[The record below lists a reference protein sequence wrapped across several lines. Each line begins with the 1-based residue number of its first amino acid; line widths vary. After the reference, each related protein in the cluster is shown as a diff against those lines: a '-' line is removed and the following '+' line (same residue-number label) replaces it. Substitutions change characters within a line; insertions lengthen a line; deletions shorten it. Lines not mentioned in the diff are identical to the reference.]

1 MKTNERVQMGKMDE
15 QWKGGLAKT
24 ITFSVTESCNLACKY
39 CYMTGK
45 NTNNKMRFE
54 TAKAV
59 VDYVLTNREL
69 FNEEAVIWEF
79 IGGEPLLEI
88 DLIDKISDY
97 IKIQMYKLDHPWF
110 GSYMFNMSTNG
121 LLYDTPKVQ
130 NYIKKNKGHVSIGIS
145 VDGNKIKHDLQR
157 VKLDGS
163 GSYDDVMKNVPLWLK
178 QFPNGSTKATFA
190 HDDLIHIKDSII
202 SLWENG
208 MNIVSANVVFEDV
221 WHEGDDIIYENQ
233 LKELGDYIL
242 ENQLWEDYSVRFFEP
257 HLGFPLSEEDKK
269 RNYCGAGKMLAVD
282 YKGNYFPC
290 VRFLD
295 FTLNNK
301 QGMRIGHVNKGINT
315 DKIRPFLALSLEAQS
330 KEECLNCEV
339 ATGCSWCTGFNYD
352 AADTDTIYQ
361 RATFI
366 CKMHKANVRANK
378 YFWDKFQ
385 KVTGIESL
393 RESHKKEISQQDDM
407 YTSKFIQFIM
417 SDNITPHC
425 SYRNTRDTQN
435 NMSEEVFKKGLKF
448 SEENGFTPVFLGGNV
463 DQNEGFSIVDSKAS
477 LISEN
482 SVVICDNNYIIP
494 ENLSNVVILLVSK
507 ENVSQITNFVDKIYP
522 ASQRIN
528 IILENIESWTNKEFE
543 IYTNQLEL
551 LVHFIV
557 DTHKKGAA
565 LEVNVLTDLFNL
577 KSMCNCDAGKSTFSL
592 APNGKI
598 YLCPAFYFD
607 DPEDYVGDLKNGLN
621 LKNKHLLNLEN
632 APICSSCDAYHCRRC
647 KYLNK
652 KLTGEINTP
661 SRTQCII
668 THIERNKS
676 RELQEI
682 LLKEKLTECINKIQE
697 VEYMDPLEKIVD

>member
-45 NTNNKMRFE
+45 NTNNKMSFE
-54 TAKAV
+54 TAKDV

-110 GSYMFNMSTNG
+110 CGYMFNMSTNG
-121 LLYDTPKVQ
+121 LLYDTTKVQ

-339 ATGCSWCTGFNYD
+339 ASGCSWCTGFNYD

-393 RESHKKEISQQDDM
+393 RESHKKGISQKDDM

-448 SEENGFTPVFLGGNV
+448 SEENGFTPLFLGGDVN
-463 DQNEGFSIVDSKAS
+463 QNEGFSIVDSRSA

-507 ENVSQITNFVDKIYP
+507 ENVSQVMNFVDKIYL

-528 IILENIESWTNKEFE
+528 IILENIEAWTNKEFE

-557 DTHKKGAA
+557 GTYKKGAA

-577 KSMCNCDAGKSTFSL
+577 KSMCNCDAGKSTFAL

-607 DPEDYVGDLKNGLN
+607 DPEDYVGDLENGLN

-647 KYLNK
+647 KYLNN